1 MSALIVITINV
12 AIMIIHFQVVNAGC
26 LKTLISLFLPVK
38 TTKRLWA
45 HVCALVFVALM

>member
-38 TTKRLWA
+38 TTMWA
-45 HVCALVFVALM
+45 HVRALVFVALM